1 MFAAHTHPHPPGK
14 GRSSALRLCAFP
26 VNSLVSYLCI
36 PPAPWQAEGLDAH
49 PLSPILLLAQ
59 VPKLQVRLVAL
70 EAEGQ
75 ELLLELEKNQ

>member
-1 MFAAHTHPHPPGK
+1 MQPIPIRTHHGK
-14 GRSSALRLCAFP
+14 WRSSALCLGALP
-26 VNSLVSYLCI
+26 VNSLVSYLYI

-59 VPKLQVRLVAL
+59 VPKLEVRLVAL

>member
-1 MFAAHTHPHPPGK
+1 M
-14 GRSSALRLCAFP
+14 
-26 VNSLVSYLCI
+26 NSLVSYLHI

-59 VPKLQVRLVAL
+59 VPKLEVRLVAL